1 MKVHT
6 KTEVRPVPHRV
17 MAVVRRGE
25 VRHLVSQQGAL
36 YVRREAGRE
45 PHLADTYVCH
55 PAPSMR

>member
-1 MKVHT
+1 
-6 KTEVRPVPHRV
+6 